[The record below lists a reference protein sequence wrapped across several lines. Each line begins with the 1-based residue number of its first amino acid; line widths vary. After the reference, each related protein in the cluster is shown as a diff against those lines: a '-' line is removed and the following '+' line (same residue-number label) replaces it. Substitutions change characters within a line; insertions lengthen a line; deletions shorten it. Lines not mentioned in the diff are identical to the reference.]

1 MMIKRLQLYNF
12 GIYAG
17 DNSFDFTLE
26 KPVVL
31 IGGMNGRG
39 KTTFLEAIVL
49 SLYGSNSAAY
59 KESSYKTYG
68 QYLRSL
74 VNRDSCNQQAFVEL
88 TFIINDGTP
97 IEYTVHREWDSNSKR
112 ISEKT
117 SVEENGVFNEFL
129 TNNWS
134 MFVENIVPSA
144 LSSFYFFDG
153 EKIAELA
160 LDESNTQLR
169 ESIRSMLGLNILD
182 VLKND
187 LQKTLRRRFR
197 QQTAFI
203 SRDTIQALKHQQEE
217 LTKVVNNKEAE
228 IQELQVKASS
238 LQGEID
244 QLQNNYESHGGK
256 VIEQRA
262 ALIQEKAAIMAS
274 LEQIQAEQ
282 FNIAAS
288 ELPLQMVKD
297 LIREIKLQAEDEHNE
312 QVMCQLIERI
322 DDLLQ
327 NYLLQERRGEE
338 TCRSFVDFIKQKND
352 TSTSTSIYQ
361 VSEFAL
367 FQLNSLL
374 DGTLDHAKQNAVDIL
389 EHKNALQKKLEEI
402 ESHLS
407 LDINEDELSR
417 ITVSIRERQEALVTS
432 QVILNHAVQEFS
444 VLRTSL
450 TAKATEVNE
459 AVDSYLS
466 EASVADVNA
475 RMDKYTHM
483 ALRILD
489 AYSIEVQ
496 RKKGNILAATITD
509 CYHKLANKR
518 RMIDCITV
526 NPETLEI
533 AYLDHGGKQL
543 SSKMLSSGEKQL
555 MVISVLWAL
564 AICSKKK
571 LPVIIDTPLSRLDSV
586 HRASVVRNYFPNA
599 SDQTMILSTDS
610 EIDRKYYELIKNSV
624 GDEFTLKYDE
634 DTRSTTILKGYFVL

>member
-1 MMIKRLQLYNF
+1 MIIKRLQLYNF

-17 DNSFDFTLE
+17 DNSFDFSLE

-49 SLYGSNSAAY
+49 SLYGSNSATY
-59 KESSYKTYG
+59 KESGYKTYG

-74 VNRDSCNQQAFVEL
+74 VNRDSWNQQTFIEL
-88 TFIINDGTP
+88 TFIVNDGAP
-97 IEYTVHREWDSNSKR
+97 NEYTVHREWDSKKQR
-112 ISEKT
+112 VSEKID
-117 SVEENGVFNEFL
+117 VLENGVYNEFL

-187 LQKTLRRRFR
+187 LNKTLRKRSR
-197 QQTAFI
+197 QQTVSI
-203 SRDTIQALKHQQEE
+203 SKDSIEVLKQQQEE
-217 LTKVVNNKEAE
+217 LAKAVSDKESE
-228 IQELQVKASS
+228 IKALLSKIADIQGKIDHLQS
-238 LQGEID
+238 
-244 QLQNNYESHGGK
+244 NYESKGGK
-256 VIEQRA
+256 VVEQRA
-262 ALIQEKAAIMAS
+262 ALIRDKAELSTS
-274 LEQIQAEQ
+274 LEQIHAELLSL
-282 FNIAAS
+282 AAG
-288 ELPLQMVKD
+288 ELPLRMVKD
-297 LIREIKLQAEDEHNE
+297 LIQEIKLQAEDEHNE
-312 QVMCQLIERI
+312 LVMQQLIERI
-322 DDLLQ
+322 DDLLHD
-327 NYLLQERRGEE
+327 YLAKEQAGEE
-338 TCRSFVDFIKQKND
+338 ACKGFVDYIKQQND
-352 TSTSTSIYQ
+352 ASASMPIYQ

-374 DGTLDHAKQNAVDIL
+374 DGMLERAKQTTVDKIQRKK
-389 EHKNALQKKLEEI
+389 ELQKKLGEI

-417 ITVSIRERQEALVTS
+417 ITVSIKKKQEELIAA
-432 QVILNHAVQEFS
+432 QVKLNNANQELS
-444 VLRTSL
+444 SLRNNLNKKTI
-450 TAKATEVNE
+450 EVNN

-466 EASVADVNA
+466 EASVTDENA

-496 RKKGNILAATITD
+496 SRKSDVLASTITD
-509 CYHKLANKR
+509 CYHKLANKQR
-518 RMIDCITV
+518 LIDRITV
-526 NPETLEI
+526 NPTTLEI
-533 AYLDHGGKQL
+533 AYLDHAGKQL
-543 SSKMLSSGEKQL
+543 YSNMLSAGEKQL

-571 LPVIIDTPLSRLDSV
+571 LPVIIDTPLSRLDSA
-586 HRASVVRNYFPNA
+586 HRASVVKNYFPNA

-610 EIDRKYYELIKNSV
+610 EIDRRYYELIKESV
-624 GDEFTLKYDE
+624 GDEFTLRYDE
-634 DTRSTTILKGYFVL
+634 DSRSTTIVKGYFES

>member
-1 MMIKRLQLYNF
+1 MIIKRLQLYNF

-17 DNSFDFTLE
+17 DNSFDFSLN

-49 SLYGSNSAAY
+49 SLYGSNSATY
-59 KESSYKTYG
+59 KESGYKTYG

-74 VNRDSCNQQAFVEL
+74 VNRDSWNQQTFIEL
-88 TFIINDGTP
+88 TFIVNDGTP
-97 IEYTVHREWDSNSKR
+97 IEYTVHREWDSKKQR
-112 ISEKT
+112 VSEKID
-117 SVEENGVFNEFL
+117 VLENGVYNEFL

-160 LDESNTQLR
+160 LDESNMQLR

-187 LQKTLRRRFR
+187 LNKTLRKRSR
-197 QQTAFI
+197 QQAVSI
-203 SRDTIQALKHQQEE
+203 SKDSIEVLKQQQEE
-217 LTKVVNNKEAE
+217 FAKAVSDKESE
-228 IQELQVKASS
+228 IKTLLLKTADIQDKIDHLQS
-238 LQGEID
+238 
-244 QLQNNYESHGGK
+244 NYESKGGK
-256 VIEQRA
+256 VVEQRA
-262 ALIQEKAAIMAS
+262 ALIRDKAELSTS
-274 LEQIQAEQ
+274 LEQIQAELLSL
-282 FNIAAS
+282 AAG
-288 ELPLQMVKD
+288 ELPLRMVKD
-297 LIREIKLQAEDEHNE
+297 LIQEIKLQAEDEHNE
-312 QVMCQLIERI
+312 LVMQQLIERI
-322 DDLLQ
+322 DDLLHD
-327 NYLLQERRGEE
+327 YLAKEQSGEDA
-338 TCRSFVDFIKQKND
+338 CKGFVDYIKQQND
-352 TSTSTSIYQ
+352 ASTSTPIYQ

-367 FQLNSLL
+367 YQLNSLL
-374 DGTLDHAKQNAVDIL
+374 DGTLERAKQTTFDRIQRKK
-389 EHKNALQKKLEEI
+389 ELQKKLGEI

-417 ITVSIRERQEALVTS
+417 ITVLIKKKQEELVAA
-432 QVILNHAVQEFS
+432 QVNLSNANQELSSLRNTLNKKTV
-444 VLRTSL
+444 
-450 TAKATEVNE
+450 EVNS

-466 EASVADVNA
+466 EASVTDENA

-496 RKKGNILAATITD
+496 SRKSDVLAATITD
-509 CYHKLANKR
+509 CYHKLANKQR
-518 RMIDCITV
+518 LIDRITV

-533 AYLDHGGKQL
+533 AYLDHTGKQL
-543 SSKMLSSGEKQL
+543 YSNMLSAGEKQL

-571 LPVIIDTPLSRLDSV
+571 LPVIIDTPLSRLDSA
-586 HRASVVRNYFPNA
+586 HRASVVKNYFPNA

-610 EIDRKYYELIKNSV
+610 EIDRRYYELIKDSV
-624 GDEFTLKYDE
+624 GDEFTLRYDE
-634 DTRSTTILKGYFVL
+634 DSRSTTIVKGYFES

>member
-1 MMIKRLQLYNF
+1 MIIKRLQLYNF

-17 DNSFDFTLE
+17 DNSFDFSLN

-49 SLYGSNSAAY
+49 SLYGSNSATY
-59 KESSYKTYG
+59 KESGYKTYG

-74 VNRDSCNQQAFVEL
+74 VNRDSWNQQTFIEL
-88 TFIINDGTP
+88 TFIVNDGTP
-97 IEYTVHREWDSNSKR
+97 IEYTVHREWDSKKQR
-112 ISEKT
+112 VSEKID
-117 SVEENGVFNEFL
+117 VLENGVYNEFL

-160 LDESNTQLR
+160 LDESNMQLR

-187 LQKTLRRRFR
+187 LNKTLRKRSR
-197 QQTAFI
+197 QQAVSI
-203 SRDTIQALKHQQEE
+203 SKDSIEVLKQQQEE
-217 LTKVVNNKEAE
+217 LAKAVSDKESE
-228 IQELQVKASS
+228 IKTLLLKTANIQDKIDHLQS
-238 LQGEID
+238 
-244 QLQNNYESHGGK
+244 NYESKGGK
-256 VIEQRA
+256 VVEQRA
-262 ALIQEKAAIMAS
+262 ALIRDKAELSTS
-274 LEQIQAEQ
+274 LEQIQAELLSL
-282 FNIAAS
+282 AAG
-288 ELPLQMVKD
+288 ELPLRMVKD
-297 LIREIKLQAEDEHNE
+297 LIQEIKLQAEDEHNE
-312 QVMCQLIERI
+312 LVMQQLIERI
-322 DDLLQ
+322 DDLLHD
-327 NYLLQERRGEE
+327 YLAKEQSGEAA
-338 TCRSFVDFIKQKND
+338 CKGFVDYIKQQND
-352 TSTSTSIYQ
+352 ASTSMPIYQ

-367 FQLNSLL
+367 YQLNSLL
-374 DGTLDHAKQNAVDIL
+374 DGTLERAKQITLDRIQRKK
-389 EHKNALQKKLEEI
+389 ELQKKLGEI

-417 ITVSIRERQEALVTS
+417 ITVLIKKKQEELVAA
-432 QVILNHAVQEFS
+432 QVNLSNANQELSSLRNTLNKKTV
-444 VLRTSL
+444 
-450 TAKATEVNE
+450 EVNS

-466 EASVADVNA
+466 EASVTDENA

-496 RKKGNILAATITD
+496 SRKSDVLAATITD
-509 CYHKLANKR
+509 CYHKLANKQR
-518 RMIDCITV
+518 LIDRITV

-533 AYLDHGGKQL
+533 AYLDHTGKQL
-543 SSKMLSSGEKQL
+543 YSNMLSAGEKQL

-571 LPVIIDTPLSRLDSV
+571 LPVIIDTPLSRLDSA
-586 HRASVVRNYFPNA
+586 HRASVVKNYFPNA

-610 EIDRKYYELIKNSV
+610 EIDRRYYELIKDSV
-624 GDEFTLKYDE
+624 GDEFTLRYDE
-634 DTRSTTILKGYFVL
+634 NSRSTTIVKGYFES

>member
-1 MMIKRLQLYNF
+1 MIIKRLQLYNF

-17 DNSFDFTLE
+17 DNSFDFSLE

-49 SLYGSNSAAY
+49 SLYGSNSATY
-59 KESSYKTYG
+59 KESGYKTYG

-74 VNRDSCNQQAFVEL
+74 VNRDSWNQQTFIEL
-88 TFIINDGTP
+88 TFIVNDGAP
-97 IEYTVHREWDSNSKR
+97 NEYTVHREWDSKKQR
-112 ISEKT
+112 VSEKID
-117 SVEENGVFNEFL
+117 VLENGVYNEFL

-187 LQKTLRRRFR
+187 LNKTLRKRSR
-197 QQTAFI
+197 QQTVSI
-203 SRDTIQALKHQQEE
+203 SKDSIEVLKQQQEE
-217 LTKVVNNKEAE
+217 LAKAVSDKESE
-228 IQELQVKASS
+228 IKALLSKIADIQGIIDHLQS
-238 LQGEID
+238 
-244 QLQNNYESHGGK
+244 NYESKGGK

-262 ALIQEKAAIMAS
+262 ALIRDKAELSTS
-274 LEQIQAEQ
+274 LEQIHAELLSL
-282 FNIAAS
+282 AAG
-288 ELPLQMVKD
+288 ELPLRMVKD
-297 LIREIKLQAEDEHNE
+297 LIQEIKLQAEDEHNE
-312 QVMCQLIERI
+312 LVMQQLIERI
-322 DDLLQ
+322 DDLLHD
-327 NYLLQERRGEE
+327 YLAKEQAGEE
-338 TCRSFVDFIKQKND
+338 ACKGFVDYIKQQND
-352 TSTSTSIYQ
+352 ASASTPIYQ

-374 DGTLDHAKQNAVDIL
+374 DGMLERAKQTTVDKIQRKK
-389 EHKNALQKKLEEI
+389 ELQKKLGEI

-417 ITVSIRERQEALVTS
+417 ITVSIKKKQEELIAA
-432 QVILNHAVQEFS
+432 QVKLNNANQELS
-444 VLRTSL
+444 SLRNNLNKKTM
-450 TAKATEVNE
+450 EVNN

-466 EASVADVNA
+466 EASVTDENA

-496 RKKGNILAATITD
+496 SRKSDVLASTITD
-509 CYHKLANKR
+509 CYHKLANKQR
-518 RMIDCITV
+518 LIDRITV
-526 NPETLEI
+526 NPTTLEI
-533 AYLDHGGKQL
+533 AYLDHAGKQL
-543 SSKMLSSGEKQL
+543 YSNMLSAGEKQL

-571 LPVIIDTPLSRLDSV
+571 LPVIIDTPLSRLDSA
-586 HRASVVRNYFPNA
+586 HRASVVKNYFPNA

-610 EIDRKYYELIKNSV
+610 EIDRRYYELIKESV
-624 GDEFTLKYDE
+624 GDEFTLRYDE
-634 DTRSTTILKGYFVL
+634 DSRSTTIVKGYFES

>member
-1 MMIKRLQLYNF
+1 MIIKRLQLYNF

-17 DNSFDFTLE
+17 DNSFDFSLE

-49 SLYGSNSAAY
+49 SLYGSNSATY
-59 KESSYKTYG
+59 KESGYKTYG

-74 VNRDSCNQQAFVEL
+74 VNRDSWNQQTFIEL
-88 TFIINDGTP
+88 TFIVNDGAP
-97 IEYTVHREWDSNSKR
+97 NEYTVHREWDSKKQR
-112 ISEKT
+112 VSEKID
-117 SVEENGVFNEFL
+117 VLENGVYNEFL

-187 LQKTLRRRFR
+187 LNKTLRKRSR
-197 QQTAFI
+197 QQTVSI
-203 SRDTIQALKHQQEE
+203 SKDSIEVLKQQQEE
-217 LTKVVNNKEAE
+217 LAKAVSDKESE
-228 IQELQVKASS
+228 IKTLLSKIADIQGKIDHLQS
-238 LQGEID
+238 
-244 QLQNNYESHGGK
+244 NYESKGGK

-262 ALIQEKAAIMAS
+262 ALIRDKAELSTS
-274 LEQIQAEQ
+274 LEQIHAELLSL
-282 FNIAAS
+282 AAG
-288 ELPLQMVKD
+288 ELPLRMVKD
-297 LIREIKLQAEDEHNE
+297 LIQEIKLQAEDEHNE
-312 QVMCQLIERI
+312 LVMQQLIERI
-322 DDLLQ
+322 DDLLHD
-327 NYLLQERRGEE
+327 YLAKEQAGEE
-338 TCRSFVDFIKQKND
+338 ACKGFVDYIKQQND
-352 TSTSTSIYQ
+352 ASASTPIYQ

-374 DGTLDHAKQNAVDIL
+374 DGMLERAKQTTVDKIQRKK
-389 EHKNALQKKLEEI
+389 ELQKKLGEI

-417 ITVSIRERQEALVTS
+417 ITVSIKKKQEELIAA
-432 QVILNHAVQEFS
+432 QVKLNNANQELS
-444 VLRTSL
+444 SLRNNLNKKTM
-450 TAKATEVNE
+450 EVNN

-466 EASVADVNA
+466 EASVTDENA

-496 RKKGNILAATITD
+496 SRKSDVLASTITD
-509 CYHKLANKR
+509 CYHKLANKQR
-518 RMIDCITV
+518 LIDRITV
-526 NPETLEI
+526 NPTTLEI
-533 AYLDHGGKQL
+533 AYLDHAGKQL
-543 SSKMLSSGEKQL
+543 YSNMLSAGEKQL

-571 LPVIIDTPLSRLDSV
+571 LPVIIDTPLSRLDSA
-586 HRASVVRNYFPNA
+586 HRASVVKNYFPNA

-610 EIDRKYYELIKNSV
+610 EIDRRYYELIKESV
-624 GDEFTLKYDE
+624 GDEFTLRYDE
-634 DTRSTTILKGYFVL
+634 DSRSTTIVKGYFES

>member
-1 MMIKRLQLYNF
+1 MIIKRLQLYNF

-17 DNSFDFTLE
+17 DNSFDFSLE

-49 SLYGSNSAAY
+49 SLYGSNSATY
-59 KESSYKTYG
+59 KESGYKTYG

-74 VNRDSCNQQAFVEL
+74 VNRDSWNQQTFIEL
-88 TFIINDGTP
+88 TFIVNDGAP
-97 IEYTVHREWDSNSKR
+97 NEYTVHREWDSKKQR
-112 ISEKT
+112 VSEKID
-117 SVEENGVFNEFL
+117 VMENGVYNEFL

-187 LQKTLRRRFR
+187 LNKTLRKRSR
-197 QQTAFI
+197 QQTVSI
-203 SRDTIQALKHQQEE
+203 SKDSIEVLKQQQEE
-217 LTKVVNNKEAE
+217 LAKAVSDKESE
-228 IQELQVKASS
+228 IKALLSKIADIQGKIDHLQS
-238 LQGEID
+238 
-244 QLQNNYESHGGK
+244 NYESKGGK
-256 VIEQRA
+256 VVEQRA
-262 ALIQEKAAIMAS
+262 ALIRDKAELSTS
-274 LEQIQAEQ
+274 LEQIHAELLSL
-282 FNIAAS
+282 AAG
-288 ELPLQMVKD
+288 ELPLRMVKD
-297 LIREIKLQAEDEHNE
+297 LIQEIKLQAEDEHNE
-312 QVMCQLIERI
+312 LVMQQLIERI
-322 DDLLQ
+322 DDLLHD
-327 NYLLQERRGEE
+327 YLAKEQTSEE
-338 TCRSFVDFIKQKND
+338 ACKGFVDYIKQQND
-352 TSTSTSIYQ
+352 ASVSTPIYQ

-367 FQLNSLL
+367 YQLNSLL
-374 DGTLDHAKQNAVDIL
+374 DGTLERAKQITLDRIQRKK
-389 EHKNALQKKLEEI
+389 ELQKKLGEI

-417 ITVSIRERQEALVTS
+417 ITVLIKKKQEELVAA
-432 QVILNHAVQEFS
+432 QVNLSNANQELSSLRNTLNKKTV
-444 VLRTSL
+444 
-450 TAKATEVNE
+450 EVNS

-466 EASVADVNA
+466 EASVTDENA

-496 RKKGNILAATITD
+496 SRKSDVLAATITD
-509 CYHKLANKR
+509 CYHKLANKQR
-518 RMIDCITV
+518 LIDRITV

-533 AYLDHGGKQL
+533 AYLDHTGKQL
-543 SSKMLSSGEKQL
+543 YSNMLSAGEKQL

-571 LPVIIDTPLSRLDSV
+571 LPVIIDTPLSRLDSA
-586 HRASVVRNYFPNA
+586 HRASVVKNYFPNA

-610 EIDRKYYELIKNSV
+610 EIDRRYYELIKDSV
-624 GDEFTLKYDE
+624 GDEFTLRYDE
-634 DTRSTTILKGYFVL
+634 DSRSTTIVKGYFES

>member
-1 MMIKRLQLYNF
+1 MIIKRLQLYNF

-17 DNSFDFTLE
+17 DNSFDFSLE

-49 SLYGSNSAAY
+49 SLYGSNSATY
-59 KESSYKTYG
+59 KESGYKTYG

-74 VNRDSCNQQAFVEL
+74 VNRDSWNQQTFIEL
-88 TFIINDGTP
+88 TFIVNDGTP
-97 IEYTVHREWDSNSKR
+97 NEYTVHREWDSKKQR
-112 ISEKT
+112 VSEKID
-117 SVEENGVFNEFL
+117 VLENGVYNEFL

-187 LQKTLRRRFR
+187 LNKTLRKRSR
-197 QQTAFI
+197 QQTVSI
-203 SRDTIQALKHQQEE
+203 SKDSIEVLKQQQEE
-217 LTKVVNNKEAE
+217 LAKAVSDKESE
-228 IQELQVKASS
+228 IKALLSKIADIQGKIDHLQS
-238 LQGEID
+238 
-244 QLQNNYESHGGK
+244 NYESKGGK
-256 VIEQRA
+256 VVEQRA
-262 ALIQEKAAIMAS
+262 ALIRDKAELSTS
-274 LEQIQAEQ
+274 LEQIHAELLSL
-282 FNIAAS
+282 AAG
-288 ELPLQMVKD
+288 ELPLRMVKD
-297 LIREIKLQAEDEHNE
+297 LIQEIKLQAEDEHNE
-312 QVMCQLIERI
+312 LVMQQLIERI
-322 DDLLQ
+322 DDLLHD
-327 NYLLQERRGEE
+327 YLAKEQAGEE
-338 TCRSFVDFIKQKND
+338 ACKGFVDYIKQQND
-352 TSTSTSIYQ
+352 ASASTPIYQ

-374 DGTLDHAKQNAVDIL
+374 DGMLERAKQTTVDKIQRKK
-389 EHKNALQKKLEEI
+389 ELQKKLGEI

-417 ITVSIRERQEALVTS
+417 ITVSIKKKQEELIAA
-432 QVILNHAVQEFS
+432 QVKLNNANQELS
-444 VLRTSL
+444 SLRNNLNKKT
-450 TAKATEVNE
+450 TEVNN

-466 EASVADVNA
+466 EASVTDENA

-496 RKKGNILAATITD
+496 SRKSDVLASTITD
-509 CYHKLANKR
+509 CYHKLANKQR
-518 RMIDCITV
+518 LIDRITV
-526 NPETLEI
+526 NPTTLEI
-533 AYLDHGGKQL
+533 AYLDHAGKQL
-543 SSKMLSSGEKQL
+543 YSNMLSAGEKQL

-571 LPVIIDTPLSRLDSV
+571 LPVIIDTPLSRLDSA
-586 HRASVVRNYFPNA
+586 HRASVVKNYFPNA

-610 EIDRKYYELIKNSV
+610 EIDRRYYELIKESV
-624 GDEFTLKYDE
+624 GDEFTLRYDE
-634 DTRSTTILKGYFVL
+634 DSRSTTIVKGYFES

>member
-1 MMIKRLQLYNF
+1 MIIKRLQLYNF

-17 DNSFDFTLE
+17 DNSFDFSLE

-49 SLYGSNSAAY
+49 SLYGSNSATY
-59 KESSYKTYG
+59 KESGYKTYG

-74 VNRDSCNQQAFVEL
+74 VNRDSWNQQTFIEL
-88 TFIINDGTP
+88 TFIVNDGAP
-97 IEYTVHREWDSNSKR
+97 NEYTVHREWDSKKQR
-112 ISEKT
+112 VSEKID
-117 SVEENGVFNEFL
+117 VLENGVYNEFL

-187 LQKTLRRRFR
+187 LNKTLRKRSR
-197 QQTAFI
+197 QQTVSI
-203 SRDTIQALKHQQEE
+203 SKDSIEVLKQQQEE
-217 LTKVVNNKEAE
+217 LAKAVSDKESE
-228 IQELQVKASS
+228 IKALLSKIADIQGKIDHLQS
-238 LQGEID
+238 
-244 QLQNNYESHGGK
+244 NYESKGGK

-262 ALIQEKAAIMAS
+262 ALIRDKAELSTS
-274 LEQIQAEQ
+274 LEQIHAELLSL
-282 FNIAAS
+282 AAG
-288 ELPLQMVKD
+288 ELPLRMVKD
-297 LIREIKLQAEDEHNE
+297 LIQEIKLQAEDEHNE
-312 QVMCQLIERI
+312 LVMQQLIERI
-322 DDLLQ
+322 DDLLHD
-327 NYLLQERRGEE
+327 YLAKEQAGEE
-338 TCRSFVDFIKQKND
+338 ACKGFVDYIKQQND
-352 TSTSTSIYQ
+352 ASASMPIYQ

-374 DGTLDHAKQNAVDIL
+374 DGMLERAKQTTVDKIQRKK
-389 EHKNALQKKLEEI
+389 ELQKKLGEI

-417 ITVSIRERQEALVTS
+417 ITVSIKKKQEELIAA
-432 QVILNHAVQEFS
+432 QVKLNNANQELS
-444 VLRTSL
+444 SLRNNLNKKTM
-450 TAKATEVNE
+450 EVNN

-466 EASVADVNA
+466 EASVTDENA

-496 RKKGNILAATITD
+496 SRKSDVLASTITD
-509 CYHKLANKR
+509 CYHKLANKQR
-518 RMIDCITV
+518 LIDRITV
-526 NPETLEI
+526 NPTTLEI
-533 AYLDHGGKQL
+533 AYLDHAGKQL
-543 SSKMLSSGEKQL
+543 YSNMLSAGEKQL

-571 LPVIIDTPLSRLDSV
+571 LPVIIDTPLSRLDSA
-586 HRASVVRNYFPNA
+586 HRASVVKNYFPNA

-610 EIDRKYYELIKNSV
+610 EIDRRYYELIKESV
-624 GDEFTLKYDE
+624 GDEFTLRYDE
-634 DTRSTTILKGYFVL
+634 DSRSTTIVKGYFES

>member
-1 MMIKRLQLYNF
+1 MIIKRLQLYNF

-17 DNSFDFTLE
+17 DNSFDFSLE

-49 SLYGSNSAAY
+49 SLYGSNSATY
-59 KESSYKTYG
+59 KESGYKTYG

-74 VNRDSCNQQAFVEL
+74 VNRDSWNQQTFIEL
-88 TFIINDGTP
+88 TFIVNDGAP
-97 IEYTVHREWDSNSKR
+97 NEYTVHREWDSKKQR
-112 ISEKT
+112 VSEKID
-117 SVEENGVFNEFL
+117 VLENGVYNEFL

-187 LQKTLRRRFR
+187 LNKTLRKRSR
-197 QQTAFI
+197 QQTVSI
-203 SRDTIQALKHQQEE
+203 SKDSIEVLKQQQEE
-217 LTKVVNNKEAE
+217 LAKAVSDKESE
-228 IQELQVKASS
+228 IKALLSKIADIQGIIDHLQS
-238 LQGEID
+238 
-244 QLQNNYESHGGK
+244 NYESKGGK

-262 ALIQEKAAIMAS
+262 ALIRDKAELSTS
-274 LEQIQAEQ
+274 LEQIHAELLSL
-282 FNIAAS
+282 AAG
-288 ELPLQMVKD
+288 ELPLRMVKD
-297 LIREIKLQAEDEHNE
+297 LIQEIKLQAEDEHNE
-312 QVMCQLIERI
+312 LVMQQLIERI
-322 DDLLQ
+322 DDLLHD
-327 NYLLQERRGEE
+327 YLAKEQAGEE
-338 TCRSFVDFIKQKND
+338 ACKGFVDYIKQQND
-352 TSTSTSIYQ
+352 ASVSTPIYQ

-374 DGTLDHAKQNAVDIL
+374 DGMLERAKQTTVDKIQRKK
-389 EHKNALQKKLEEI
+389 ELQRKLGEI

-417 ITVSIRERQEALVTS
+417 ITVSIKKKQEELIAA
-432 QVILNHAVQEFS
+432 QVKLNNANQELS
-444 VLRTSL
+444 SLRNNLNKKTM
-450 TAKATEVNE
+450 EVNN

-466 EASVADVNA
+466 EASVTDENA

-496 RKKGNILAATITD
+496 SRKSDVLASTITD
-509 CYHKLANKR
+509 CYHKLANKQR
-518 RMIDCITV
+518 LIDRITV
-526 NPETLEI
+526 NPTTLEI
-533 AYLDHGGKQL
+533 AYLDHAGKQL
-543 SSKMLSSGEKQL
+543 YSNMLSAGEKQL

-571 LPVIIDTPLSRLDSV
+571 LPVIIDTPLSRLDSA
-586 HRASVVRNYFPNA
+586 HRASVVKNYFPNA

-610 EIDRKYYELIKNSV
+610 EIDRRYYELIKESV
-624 GDEFTLKYDE
+624 GDEFTLRYDE
-634 DTRSTTILKGYFVL
+634 DSRSTTIVKGYFES